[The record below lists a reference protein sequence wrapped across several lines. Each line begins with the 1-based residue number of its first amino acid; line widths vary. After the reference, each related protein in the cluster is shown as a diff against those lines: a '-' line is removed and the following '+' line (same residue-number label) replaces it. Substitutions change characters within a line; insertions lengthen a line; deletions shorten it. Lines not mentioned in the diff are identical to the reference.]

1 MSQLASSGD
10 LPKIIGN
17 EERLYEGD
25 LIPYFRVLF
34 FKLSN
39 SENPYHNFRHTL
51 HVLWLCYDACHFYR
65 KELSPRLMRS
75 LLIAALFH
83 DFDHPGHTP
92 AGEDDPDR
100 TNIPIA
106 IDGLREHILPEDRA
120 LLREIEAI
128 IEATHFPYKVTGEK
142 LDLLGKIIR
151 DADLAQALSSAWI
164 QQVVIGLALEW
175 GVKPLEVLRLQPRF
189 LSSLRFNTEW
199 RAAFSSRSSSR
210 EKWKKPN
217 SCYDF
222 LKQTHRCRAKAA
234 TVMITSAPKIHVLAR
249 DPHDHL
255 VEMSA
260 IIRARPAL
268 PLSHDV
274 HRRAPDHLTRTTAAY
289 WPGWRKESF
298 FR

>member
-1 MSQLASSGD
+1 MSQLATSGD

-51 HVLWLCYDACHFYR
+51 HVLWLCYDACHFYH
-65 KELSPRLMRS
+65 KELSPRRMRS

-83 DFDHPGHTP
+83 DFNHPGHTP

-199 RAAFSSRSSSR
+199 ARRLFPPQLVEGKMEEAEQLLRFLETDSQVPR
-210 EKWKKPN
+210 ESGN
-217 SCYDF
+217 RHDH
-222 LKQTHRCRAKAA
+222 QRAKD
-234 TVMITSAPKIHVLAR
+234 TCSC
-249 DPHDHL
+249 
-255 VEMSA
+255 
-260 IIRARPAL
+260 ARPAR
-268 PLSHDV
+268 PSRRDV
-274 HRRAPDHLTRTTAAY
+274 SDPSSETGIAAISRCSSA
-289 WPGWRKESF
+289 GS
-298 FR
+298 

>member
-1 MSQLASSGD
+1 MSQLATYGD

-17 EERLYEGD
+17 EDRLYEGD

-51 HVLWLCYDACHFYR
+51 HVLWLCYDACGFYR
-65 KELSPRLMRS
+65 KELSPRRMRS

-83 DFDHPGHTP
+83 DFNHPGHTP

-128 IEATHFPYKVTGEK
+128 IEATHFPYKVDGEK

-151 DADLAQALSSAWI
+151 DADLAQALSSAW
-164 QQVVIGLALEW
+164 
-175 GVKPLEVLRLQPRF
+175 GVKPLEVLRLQPQF

-199 RAAFSSRSSSR
+199 ARRVFPPQLVQGKVEEAEKLLRLLETEPDSQVRREGGSRHDHRRAKDTCSCPRPSRSSHRDASDHSAETGIAAGR
-210 EKWKKPN
+210 PGALGLLNSATMSDRHGALTKPAGADP
-217 SCYDF
+217 SE
-222 LKQTHRCRAKAA
+222 
-234 TVMITSAPKIHVLAR
+234 AP
-249 DPHDHL
+249 
-255 VEMSA
+255 
-260 IIRARPAL
+260 
-268 PLSHDV
+268 
-274 HRRAPDHLTRTTAAY
+274 
-289 WPGWRKESF
+289 
-298 FR
+298 